1 MGLFDIFRKKK
12 DDYKVEQNHTHIEE
26 IPTSF
31 ENANNVNSYSDI
43 IPNEIIEKIMKINNI
58 KYINDLLIRRM
69 EKHPKLVDLL
79 LSGSIPKDIVSSLSY
94 TEKLDYLPFDEEK
107 LKFIEFF
114 DLDEET
120 QKLVSLLKNI
130 ISENDIDDSY
140 QKCYVDL
147 NKNFETIDFHNEIDS
162 FIPDIKI
169 NLGNEILTK
178 LPIFSSFILCFPSSE
193 HKIVTHDFENFITGN
208 IELNEKVVIQMLYS
222 TFCFLDE
229 SVIDK
234 ISNCKIVISEDIK
247 IDGQIKND
255 IDYNLVKYNHLIY
268 IIENS
273 SLDSELKEKLLY
285 KIKNMYT
292 DNKHY
297 LDVEINDKIISFLK
311 DLDIEEI
318 KKLTDEFEQNIEK
331 YIQKNIERPAF
342 NINFF
347 IDENFPNLD
356 NMSIDDVISQINW
369 LPENLKLTILQN
381 PRILN
386 KLNISDKLNEEQLK
400 ELIYIFSTRL
410 SPTTIDFIKSLNF
423 DIEAFMSDPSNDYK
437 TSFNI
442 NPIVDRYGVFDY
454 LNESAIVSVAD
465 LLGHDGTWN
474 WEGYKGKNILY
485 TFENFFK
492 KNGDGY
498 HTRAL
503 GLLEYKSGEEL
514 LEELKMRNQDTID
527 MKIRE
532 IEDGKYIVSGN
543 GLHRFTVLRFHYLLD
558 CMKKEKSKDE
568 LKELYKIPVTI
579 DSKTNYMKTY
589 CNYLI
594 KIANPEIS
602 SISFYN
608 ENEIIVHYN
617 SEDKIINEETLLNL
631 AIESI
636 DMLNGYYLLEVQDF
650 YKKIASFHDFI
661 DKYIPQL
668 LDKFEIKSEE
678 SIKL

>member
-94 TEKLDYLPFDEEK
+94 TEKLDYLPFDEEE

-193 HKIVTHDFENFITGN
+193 YKIVTHDFENFITGN

-465 LLGHDGTWN
+465 LLGHDGPWN

-668 LDKFEIKSEE
+668 LDKFEVKSEE

>member
-79 LSGSIPKDIVSSLSY
+79 LSCSIPKDIVSSLSY
-94 TEKLDYLPFDEEK
+94 TEKLDYLPFDEEE

-465 LLGHDGTWN
+465 LLGHDGPCN
-474 WEGYKGKNILY
+474 CGGYKGKNILY

-532 IEDGKYIVSGN
+532 IEDGKYIVFGN
-543 GLHRFTVLRFHYLLD
+543 GLHRFTVLCFHYLLD

-568 LKELYKIPVTI
+568 IKELYKIPVTI

-668 LDKFEIKSEE
+668 LDKFEVKSEE